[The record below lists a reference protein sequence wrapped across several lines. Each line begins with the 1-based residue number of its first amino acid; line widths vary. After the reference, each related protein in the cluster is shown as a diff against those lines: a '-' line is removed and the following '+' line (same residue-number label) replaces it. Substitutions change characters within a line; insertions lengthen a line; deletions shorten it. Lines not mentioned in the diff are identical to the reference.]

1 MKYIISES
9 RLDTIMKNYLDSYL
23 LGKNIIDNQAGI
35 AVYDDEEDYLQ
46 YFTRKKELFILNEF
60 LDHFESIFSISR
72 TKSLKVISE
81 WFENEFHVKVRMA
94 G

>member
-1 MKYIISES
+1 
-9 RLDTIMKNYLDSYL
+9 MKNYLDSYL

-60 LDHFESIFSISR
+60 LDEFESMFGLTR
-72 TKSLKVISE
+72 NKSVRFIMD

>member
-23 LGKNIIDNQAGI
+23 LGKNIINNQAGI

-46 YFTRKKELFILNEF
+46 YFSGKRELFILNEF
-60 LDHFESIFSISR
+60 LDEFESMFDLTR
-72 TKSLKVISE
+72 NKSVRFIMD

>member
-1 MKYIISES
+1 
-9 RLDTIMKNYLDSYL
+9 MKNYLDSYL

-60 LDHFESIFSISR
+60 LDHFESMFSVSR

-81 WFENEFHVKVRMA
+81 WFENEFHVKVNSVV
-94 G
+94 